1 MPDGVLSWSSM
12 FAMALLVACTRPG
25 PADLVTDADTVAI
38 LKVAG
43 SSAVLPFAAE
53 AANSFMRTHPG
64 SAIQV
69 EAGGS
74 RQGLAK
80 VAAGAIAIGTSDV
93 FATGELASQLEDHKI
108 AVVGFAAMANRGPFN
123 ASIASLTRGQLRGIF
138 SGEIRDWSEVGGNTQ
153 PITII
158 NRAKNSGTRAA
169 FGSIVLG
176 GDTFAAGSEEQESS
190 ALVQTMLLQKVGAIS
205 YLALSYLHADL
216 KTFAVDGVEPTRENI
231 ERDIYPI
238 WSYEHMYTRG
248 PAFGEARMFIDYAMS
263 PAMQNGVLERGGFI
277 PIATMKVA
285 RTHD

>member
-1 MPDGVLSWSSM
+1 MLV
-12 FAMALLVACTRPG
+12 MALLGCTRPG
-25 PADLVTDADTVAI
+25 PAEATDAETIAV

-43 SSAVLPFAAE
+43 SSALLPVAAE
-53 AANSFMRTHPG
+53 AANSFMRAHPG

-69 EAGGS
+69 EGGGS
-74 RQGLAK
+74 RQGLAQ

-93 FATGELASQLEDHKI
+93 FATGEVAPQLEDHKI
-108 AVVGFAAMANRGPFN
+108 AVVAFAAMANRGPFD
-123 ASIASLTRGQLRGIF
+123 ASITSLTRGQLRGIF
-138 SGEIRDWSEVGGNTQ
+138 SGEIRDWSEVGGDAQ
-153 PITII
+153 AITII
-158 NRAKNSGTRAA
+158 NRARNSGTRAA

-176 GDTFAAGSEEQESS
+176 GDKFAAGSEEQESS

-231 ERDIYPI
+231 ERDVYPI

-248 PAFGEARMFIDYAMS
+248 PASDDARRFIDYVLS
-263 PAMQNGVLERGGFI
+263 PTMQDGLLGHGGFI